1 MRKDF
6 AVTYYTLFLAL
17 GGLAGVAVVA
27 IYDRRHDVLHGRYI
41 ERSVGIPD
49 GLLLAEQVESSVLNR
64 LSSSE
69 RGHTPFRF
77 GIFEILGK
85 LSADLAR
92 RRAASIKKQ
101 QNQTKQTKQ
110 QKQPKQ
116 PQTQPKNNHQKE
128 RAIRGSTHS
137 PR

>member
-1 MRKDF
+1 
-6 AVTYYTLFLAL
+6 VTYYTLFLAL

-92 RRAASIKKQ
+92 RRAASIIGRQ
-101 QNQTKQTKQ
+101 SRTWQSEAHSA
-110 QKQPKQ
+110 P
-116 PQTQPKNNHQKE
+116 E
-128 RAIRGSTHS
+128 SLSSTLS
-137 PR
+137 ETGAAAREPAAS